1 MKELNKSGSILV
13 YSKLDAE
20 KFDKYIYT
28 YDKKKITIGVN
39 LDNLLIILKC
49 MTNLDKMTWALDDE
63 DINKLIIIL
72 ENTDKKEKKIFRLNL
87 SDLDEEKIEVD
98 TIEFP
103 YSAYFPSSDFHKYCK
118 DMSLITEKIEI
129 KCTNN
134 KVSFGIKGAEIC
146 DADFEISESNGGL
159 SIEVNTDNKNE
170 IVQGVFSLKW
180 LNVFTKCTNL
190 SPQVILYLKND
201 YPLIIQYSVAAL
213 GVAAP
218 ETGWA
223 LMTLVLVPV
232 LFRSTITWYCLFS
245 SGSSTTFSCA
255 CSFLPISCRKSFPR
269 LLFSFGTLGVNATTS
284 FPLNLQSF
292 MISNFH
298 KRLEPHVG
306 LAAVG
311 GSSSTA
317 FNRPV

>member
-1 MKELNKSGSILV
+1 MVYILELETSQTTAIKILIDTLSSIVSDVKFTFDPYYMEKNTSEEEETELMSEQKTTKQIGGLVMKELNKSGSILV
-13 YSKLDAE
+13 YSKLDAD
-20 KFDKYIYT
+20 KFDKYKYS
-28 YDKKKITIGVN
+28 YNKKRITIGVN

-49 MTNLDKMTWALDDE
+49 MSNLDKMTWALDDE

-170 IVQGVFSLKW
+170 IVQGIFSLKW

-213 GVAAP
+213 GVVKF
-218 ETGWA
+218 
-223 LMTLVLVPV
+223 VL
-232 LFRSTITWYCLFS
+232 SQKDT
-245 SGSSTTFSCA
+245 
-255 CSFLPISCRKSFPR
+255 K
-269 LLFSFGTLGVNATTS
+269 N
-284 FPLNLQSF
+284 
-292 MISNFH
+292 
-298 KRLEPHVG
+298 
-306 LAAVG
+306 
-311 GSSSTA
+311 
-317 FNRPV
+317 

>member
-1 MKELNKSGSILV
+1 MYLPLYNNLDFFFLDFNLNKKHFKDFKPIKLMVYILELETSQTTAIKILIDTLSSIVSDVKFTFYPYYMEKNTSEEETELMSEQKTTKQIGGLVMKELNKSGSILV
-13 YSKLDAE
+13 YSKLDAD
-20 KFDKYIYT
+20 KFDKYKYS
-28 YDKKKITIGVN
+28 YNKKRITIGVN

-49 MTNLDKMTWALDDE
+49 MSNLDKMTWALDDE

-170 IVQGVFSLKW
+170 IVQGIFSLKW

-213 GVAAP
+213 GVVKF
-218 ETGWA
+218 
-223 LMTLVLVPV
+223 VL
-232 LFRSTITWYCLFS
+232 SQKDT
-245 SGSSTTFSCA
+245 
-255 CSFLPISCRKSFPR
+255 K
-269 LLFSFGTLGVNATTS
+269 N
-284 FPLNLQSF
+284 
-292 MISNFH
+292 
-298 KRLEPHVG
+298 
-306 LAAVG
+306 
-311 GSSSTA
+311 
-317 FNRPV
+317 